1 MKMISAILTLECE
14 DDGLNALKTDIL
26 ADMNNVVQYL
36 LEKNEHLNPNLYNN
50 ETNLHS

>member
-36 LEKNEHLNPNLYNN
+36 LEKN
-50 ETNLHS
+50 